1 MSKPNLK
8 DVAKQLDSASKA
20 IAKDRQD
27 IANEKSKVKGEN
39 IRLQALNDA
48 LNVKNEKAQVELDK
62 KIKEI
67 EMLDKSGVELLD
79 INTKLDKSK
88 DRAKQE
94 LDELMRQIG
103 EVGQELIDK
112 KANLDKELEE
122 YALVRKQ
129 EIKTE
134 ILKANE
140 ELILL
145 SDRVAKLVID
155 IEAKK
160 LELSNLTQVYVDEQ
174 TELKQSDEETRRLL
188 AENLERQVAIKS
200 EVTEAERELQELSYK
215 KDQMTAMLNKSREEH
230 DKFLAYE
237 KKARAILDVKDR
249 QLQDKSAELSQSSQF
264 LKNQRSFLPPM

>member
-1 MSKPNLK
+1 MAKPNLK

-48 LNVKNEKAQVELDK
+48 LNVKNDKLQALLDK
-62 KIKEI
+62 KTKEI
-67 EMLDKSGVELLD
+67 EMLDKSGVELLEV
-79 INTKLDKSK
+79 NTRLDKSK
-88 DRAKQE
+88 ARAKQE

-140 ELILL
+140 ELIVL
-145 SDRVAKLVID
+145 SDRVAQLVID
-155 IEAKK
+155 IETKK
-160 LELSNLTQVYVDEQ
+160 LELASLNQTYIDEQ
-174 TELKQSDEETRRLL
+174 TELKQSEEQTKRLL
-188 AENLERQVAIKS
+188 DENLERQVAIKS

-215 KDQMTAMLNKSREEH
+215 KDQMTAMLTKSREEH

-249 QLQDKSAELSQSSQF
+249 QLQDKSAELSQGSQF